1 VLINNAGYGV
11 EGTFEETPA
20 DVYRRQFEVN
30 VFGTVAVTRAVL
42 PSMLPSMR
50 QRRAG
55 TIVFVTGP
63 DVP

>member
-42 PSMLPSMR
+42 PSMR